1 MKRKFSVRVTAGF
14 AASFA
19 TSFATLIMSSAAPA
33 LCSPDENQVAN
44 SAEQFEKLEERVRAL
59 EAIVQTLQNA
69 KVDATGKGAAE
80 SQPRREVSDADI
92 IIQVISF
99 AKASVDPALTAIVA
113 EVEARLK
120 ADQALLALTKSAEQK
135 LLEQAEHYG
144 ERSQQS
150 GSTNSTSSS
159 KSTSNRTQIVR
170 TLTEDE
176 YKRAMEQNKSQQ
188 KKITSEI
195 IELSNKVESGRRLA
209 AAKRRNAIPQ
219 GQRIV
224 GVTSAGARIIVTTRS
239 NCSKVLEAGVEVK
252 LINPRSVECDE
263 NSTEYEADRV
273 ERTK

>member
-1 MKRKFSVRVTAGF
+1 MKRIFTAWF
-14 AASFA
+14 ATSFA
-19 TSFATLIMSSAAPA
+19 TSFAASFATLIMSSVAPA
-33 LCSPDENQVAN
+33 LCSPIENDVVD
-44 SAEQFEKLEERVRAL
+44 SAEEFEKLEERVRVL
-59 EAIVQTLQNA
+59 EAIVQALQNDKA
-69 KVDATGKGAAE
+69 NVTGKDVIE
-80 SQPRREVSDADI
+80 SQPRRGVSDADI

-99 AKASVDPALTAIVA
+99 TKASVEPALTAIVA
-113 EVEARLK
+113 EVETRLK
-120 ADQALLALTKSAEQK
+120 ADEALLALAKVAEQK

-150 GSTNSTSSS
+150 GSTNSTSRSQS
-159 KSTSNRTQIVR
+159 ASNRSQTVR

-176 YKRAMEQNKSQQ
+176 YKRAMDQNKSQR

-195 IELSNKVESGRRLA
+195 IELSNKVENSRRLVA
-209 AAKRRNAIPQ
+209 NKRRNATPQ

-252 LINPRSVECDE
+252 LMNPRSVECDE

>member
-1 MKRKFSVRVTAGF
+1 MKRMFTVWF

-19 TSFATLIMSSAAPA
+19 TSLATLIMGSVAHAVYLPM
-33 LCSPDENQVAN
+33 ENQVAD
-44 SAEQFEKLEERVRAL
+44 SAAEFEKLEERVRAL

-69 KVDATGKGAAE
+69 KVDATGKGVIE
-80 SQPRREVSDADI
+80 SQPRREVSESDI
-92 IIQVISF
+92 IIQVTSF
-99 AKASVDPALTAIVA
+99 AKTPVDPALTAIVA
-113 EVEARLK
+113 EVDARLK
-120 ADQALLALTKSAEQK
+120 ADEILLALAKVAEQK
-135 LLEQAEHYG
+135 LLEQAERYG

-159 KSTSNRTQIVR
+159 QSASNRSQTVR

-176 YKRAMEQNKSQQ
+176 YKRAMDQNKSQR

-195 IELSNKVESGRRLA
+195 IELSNKVENGRRLSA
-209 AAKRRNAIPQ
+209 NKRRNATPQ

-224 GVTSAGARIIVTTRS
+224 GVTSSGARIIVTTKS
-239 NCSKVLEAGVEVK
+239 NCSKVLDAGVEVK

>member
-1 MKRKFSVRVTAGF
+1 MKRMFTVRVAAGF
-14 AASFA
+14 AAG
-19 TSFATLIMSSAAPA
+19 FATLIMNSVAPA
-33 LCSPDENQVAN
+33 LCSPIENEVAG
-44 SAEQFEKLEERVRAL
+44 SAEQLQKLEERVRAL
-59 EAIVQTLQNA
+59 EAIVQTIQTANEA
-69 KVDATGKGAAE
+69 ATRKGAIE

-120 ADQALLALTKSAEQK
+120 ADETLLALAKVAEQK
-135 LLEQAEHYG
+135 LLEQAERYG

-150 GSTNSTSSS
+150 GSTTSTSRSQS
-159 KSTSNRTQIVR
+159 ASNRTQTVR

-176 YKRAMEQNKSQQ
+176 YKRAMDQNKSQR

-219 GQRIV
+219 GQRII

>member
-1 MKRKFSVRVTAGF
+1 MNRMFSVRVTVGF
-14 AASFA
+14 AA
-19 TSFATLIMSSAAPA
+19 SFATLIMSSVAPA
-33 LCSPDENQVAN
+33 LCSPDENQVAD

-69 KVDATGKGAAE
+69 KVDATGKGAVE

-92 IIQVISF
+92 IIQVTSF

-120 ADQALLALTKSAEQK
+120 ADETLLALAKVAEQK
-135 LLEQAEHYG
+135 LLEQAERYG

-150 GSTNSTSSS
+150 GSTNSTSSRQS
-159 KSTSNRTQIVR
+159 ASNRTQTVR

-176 YKRAMEQNKSQQ
+176 YKRAMDQNKSQR

-195 IELSNKVESGRRLA
+195 IELSNKVENSRRLVA
-209 AAKRRNAIPQ
+209 NKRRNATPQ

>member
-1 MKRKFSVRVTAGF
+1 MFTAWF
-14 AASFA
+14 ATSFA
-19 TSFATLIMSSAAPA
+19 TSFAALIMGTVAPA
-33 LCSPDENQVAN
+33 VYSPVENDVVD
-44 SAEQFEKLEERVRAL
+44 SAKEFEKLEERVRAL
-59 EAIVQTLQNA
+59 EAIIQTLQNA
-69 KVDATGKGAAE
+69 KVDATGKGAIE

-92 IIQVISF
+92 IMQVTSF
-99 AKASVDPALTAIVA
+99 AKTSVDPALTAIVA

-120 ADQALLALTKSAEQK
+120 ADEALLALAKVAEQK
-135 LLEQAEHYG
+135 LLEQAERYG

-159 KSTSNRTQIVR
+159 QSASNRSQTVR

-176 YKRAMEQNKSQQ
+176 YKRAMDQNKSQR

-195 IELSNKVESGRRLA
+195 IELSNKVENSRRLVA
-209 AAKRRNAIPQ
+209 NKRRNATPQ

-224 GVTSAGARIIVTTRS
+224 GVTSNGARIIVTTRS
-239 NCSKVLEAGVEVK
+239 NCSRVLEAGVEVK

-263 NSTEYEADRV
+263 NSTEYKADRV

>member
-1 MKRKFSVRVTAGF
+1 MKRMFSVRVTVGF
-14 AASFA
+14 AA
-19 TSFATLIMSSAAPA
+19 SFATLIMSSVAPA
-33 LCSPDENQVAN
+33 VYLPMENKVAD

-59 EAIVQTLQNA
+59 EAIVQNLQNA
-69 KVDATGKGAAE
+69 KVDATGKGAVE

-92 IIQVISF
+92 IIRVTSF

-120 ADQALLALTKSAEQK
+120 ADETLLALAKVAEQK
-135 LLEQAEHYG
+135 LLEQAERYG

-150 GSTNSTSSS
+150 GSTNSTSRSQS
-159 KSTSNRTQIVR
+159 ASNRTQTVR

-176 YKRAMEQNKSQQ
+176 YKRAMDQNKSQR

-195 IELSNKVESGRRLA
+195 IELSNKVENSRRLVA
-209 AAKRRNAIPQ
+209 NKRRNATPQ

-224 GVTSAGARIIVTTRS
+224 GVTSSGARIIVTTKYS
-239 NCSKVLEAGVEVK
+239 CSKVLEAGVEVK

>member
-1 MKRKFSVRVTAGF
+1 MKRIFTVWFATSF
-14 AASFA
+14 AA
-19 TSFATLIMSSAAPA
+19 SFATLIMSSVAPA
-33 LCSPDENQVAN
+33 LCSPVENEVAD

-69 KVDATGKGAAE
+69 KVDATGKGAIE

-92 IIQVISF
+92 IIQVTSF

-120 ADQALLALTKSAEQK
+120 ADETLLALAKVAEQK
-135 LLEQAEHYG
+135 LLEQAERYG
-144 ERSQQS
+144 ERSQQN

-159 KSTSNRTQIVR
+159 QSASKRTQTVR

-176 YKRAMEQNKSQQ
+176 YKRAMDQNKSQR

-195 IELSNKVESGRRLA
+195 IELSNKVENNRRLVA
-209 AAKRRNAIPQ
+209 NKRRNATPH

-224 GVTSAGARIIVTTRS
+224 GVTSVGTRIIVTTRS

-263 NSTEYEADRV
+263 NSTVYEADRV